1 MTGKYRLMVSFTL
14 DKPLSL
20 QSWRSRLTSLVE
32 FRKFVLQTEREL
44 WQLFQSIDK
53 DHDGHLDKGE
63 LRSAFLRAGLAIPNS
78 RLDKFF
84 DDVDVDND
92 GVISFDEWRYAF

>member
-1 MTGKYRLMVSFTL
+1 MI
-14 DKPLSL
+14 
-20 QSWRSRLTSLVE
+20 E
-32 FRKFVLQTEREL
+32 FRKFVHQTEKEL
-44 WQLFQSIDK
+44 WDLFRSIDK

-63 LRSAFLRAGLAIPNS
+63 LRAAFLRAGLAVPNS

-92 GVISFDEWRYAF
+92 GVISFDEWRYASPRNIPWRSITGLLPRNRPC